1 MQQQLWINIQA
12 VTESTKGYIT
22 IRIITKTIKTVSTIN
37 TVLLGRF
44 VNIQEV
50 VTAVTKYSFGENF
63 DHGFTVDIAYQQKW

>member
-1 MQQQLWINIQA
+1 MNKYSSSHRIY
-12 VTESTKGYIT
+12 KGLYHH
-22 IRIITKTIKTVSTIN
+22 KNHNKNNKTVSTIN

-63 DHGFTVDIAYQQKW
+63 DHGFTVDIAYQQK